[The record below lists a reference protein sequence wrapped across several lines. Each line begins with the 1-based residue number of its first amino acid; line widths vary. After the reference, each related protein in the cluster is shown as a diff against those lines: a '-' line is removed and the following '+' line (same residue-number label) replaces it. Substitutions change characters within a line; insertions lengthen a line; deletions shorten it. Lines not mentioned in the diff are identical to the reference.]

1 MSIIEIK
8 IHQITTKPKEA
19 SWNKANT
26 DEFQDPSTKSIRTP
40 IHLWLYSQCGPD
52 RQKTVWG
59 HKPFPPFYNFWPAW
73 ATVVTNFQNKSAI
86 LWILKENGRLL
97 GAAAGWGA
105 RLAVWAHGC
114 GRCSSCACPRPG
126 HGSPVH
132 DGVGGRRGHVRSAPC
147 TSEPEMSDCQ
157 RKYQLISSRAPM
169 LPYFIASRW
178 IYITSREN
186 LGTACRSLKVLGDYP
201 HPHSPDGHD
210 GLTFHKLQC

>member
-1 MSIIEIK
+1 M
-8 IHQITTKPKEA
+8 
-19 SWNKANT
+19 

-97 GAAAGWGA
+97 GAAAAGWGA

-126 HGSPVH
+126 HRSPVH
-132 DGVGGRRGHVRSAPC
+132 GGVGGRGARTQRALHKRTRNVRLSASVPINFF
-147 TSEPEMSDCQ
+147 TGS
-157 RKYQLISSRAPM
+157 M

-186 LGTACRSLKVLGDYP
+186 LGTACRSLKVLGDLDP
-201 HPHSPDGHD
+201 HPHSSDGHD
-210 GLTFHKLQC
+210 GLTFHKLQS